1 MKRVL
6 LLAGV
11 AAWAAC
17 GSFEDE
23 DVVIDTRVLAM
34 AADLPEQVVDVDF
47 ENPQSETELLGQL
60 QRTRMC
66 ALVADPA
73 RDRRLRWSMTLC
85 VLTNDERCDEEQP
98 ELEIASGLS
107 ADPELGLA
115 SEREICGV
123 IEADGNLLGI
133 LRAAFEADSF
143 SGLGGLDYGVS
154 LIVGGEDVDRA
165 LDLYAGKTLRV
176 SPRIPDARTAN
187 TNPTLEQLEIS
198 IDGAEPVA
206 LPLGR
211 CVDQL
216 APLVVGPRARARIT
230 PIERADTREVY
241 VVPTLDGQSQ
251 TFTESPTYQWVA
263 GAGGYSSGST
273 GGPRD
278 FSGNPAPLFTEWRAP
293 TAEDLAGA
301 ALDVPLWIVQR
312 DERLGAAWYES
323 CLRVVP

>member
-6 LLAGV
+6 LLA
-11 AAWAAC
+11 ACAAC

-34 AADLPEQVVDVDF
+34 AAELPEQVVDVDF
-47 ENPQSETELLGQL
+47 ENPSETELLGQL
-60 QRTRMC
+60 QRSRMC

-73 RDRRLRWSMTLC
+73 HERGLRWSMTLC
-85 VLTNDERCDEEQP
+85 VLTNDERCDEDLP
-98 ELEIASGLS
+98 ALGIGAGRS

-115 SEREICGV
+115 ADAEICSV
-123 IEADGNLLGI
+123 IEPDGNLLGI

-154 LIVGGEDVDRA
+154 LIVRGEDVDPA

-176 SPRIPDARTAN
+176 SPRIPAARTAN

-198 IDGAEPVA
+198 IDGADPIA

-211 CVDQL
+211 CIDQL
-216 APLVVGPRARARIT
+216 TPLVVGPRALARIT

-293 TAEDLAGA
+293 DEDDLAGA
-301 ALDVPLWIVQR
+301 TLDVPLWIVQR

-323 CLRVVP
+323 CLRVVR